1 MMKMPGK
8 PGFLM
13 LRKFG
18 TEKPSTWTTSFV
30 VDTPKL
36 TRLCDE
42 ISARFA
48 RVGATPV
55 FTFIVAFRDKRRER
69 RNSVEEVFNLEN
81 GRSNPVT
88 AMSIL
93 ATGTTGAGHPLSCS
107 IDFSNAQQNNV
118 RLAVKGEDPMGTN
131 DIHAALDERVQAT
144 FVKHWGQVVAGCTL
158 IAILISGLLLFL
170 NLSDSGGVSAGLTQ
184 TDFAEL
190 NQMAE
195 HADNQA
201 AQLAFIFELHRRE
214 IRKHVDQRAPI
225 QFTRWITASA
235 VATSI
240 LFIGVAALLAYLVF
254 VCYPRAAFNWGE
266 YGEHFENLKLRRK
279 YIRNLVIGGVILGL
293 VVNVAATGFSAQ
305 FRGRR

>member
-1 MMKMPGK
+1 MIKMRGK

-42 ISARFA
+42 IDARFA

-69 RNSVEEVFNLEN
+69 RNSVEEVFNLDN

-88 AMSIL
+88 GMSIQ
-93 ATGTTGAGHPLSCS
+93 ANGKTEAGHPLSCS
-107 IDFSNAQQNNV
+107 IEFSNAQQNNV

-131 DIHAALDERVQAT
+131 DLHAALDERVQAT
-144 FVKHWGQVVAGCTL
+144 FAKRWGQVVAACTL
-158 IAILISGLLLFL
+158 IAILISGLFFL
-170 NLSDSGGVSAGLTQ
+170 DRWDSGGVSAGLTR

-195 HADNQA
+195 HADNQE

-214 IRKHVDQRAPI
+214 IRKHIDQRAPI
-225 QFTRWITASA
+225 QFTRWMTASA

-240 LFIGVAALLAYLVF
+240 LFIGVAALLAYLVL
-254 VCYPRAAFNWGE
+254 VCYPRAVFNWGE

-279 YIRNLVIGGVILGL
+279 YIRNLVIGGVILSL